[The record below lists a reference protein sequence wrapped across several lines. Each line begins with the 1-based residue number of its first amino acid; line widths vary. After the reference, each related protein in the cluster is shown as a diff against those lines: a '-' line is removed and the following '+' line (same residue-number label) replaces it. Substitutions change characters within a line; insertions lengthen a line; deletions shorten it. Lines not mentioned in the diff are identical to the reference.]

1 MSGLKKCDSLESL
14 NFVSDSSYSSGSFD
28 ITARIYELNGLK
40 NLKNLKKLSLGSFNF
55 FGVDGGN
62 LMNDTKQEKSNID
75 NKVSLSDIQMV
86 DNVIRYKAIPYTGT
100 VVNYSSYGKICEY
113 EVVDGL
119 QNGIYKEFYETG
131 KVKLEA
137 LIKKNRPNKITGFY
151 NAEGEN
157 ILQAVQ
163 TALDLNCSYIL
174 FSASGGMRMMES
186 SVSLAQMTRMTIA
199 ISSLKKNKLP
209 FINVFCNPTA
219 GGTTASISSLSD
231 IAMAEKGA
239 TIAFSGKRVIQ
250 ATIKEP
256 LPDNFQKAEWSQEH
270 GFCDIILERKDI
282 PKTLH
287 SLLSILLKINTEVK
301 LENLNETSELISETR
316 EAS

>member
-1 MSGLKKCDSLESL
+1 M
-14 NFVSDSSYSSGSFD
+14 NW
-28 ITARIYELNGLK
+28 
-40 NLKNLKKLSLGSFNF
+40 LSKIKILG
-55 FGVDGGN
+55 D
-62 LMNDTKQEKSNID
+62 K
-75 NKVSLSDIQMV
+75 
-86 DNVIRYKAIPYTGT
+86 
-100 VVNYSSYGKICEY
+100 
-113 EVVDGL
+113 
-119 QNGIYKEFYETG
+119 
-131 KVKLEA
+131 
-137 LIKKNRPNKITGFY
+137 IKKNIKKKFPSQSEIENSEWTALNCCSGGPKLKSELFDNLMVCPNCSTHHYVNPTERFNMHFGINNWEKIKAPAPVDDPLGGWVDTKPYKVRLREAREKTGQSCAVLSCKTKINGIEIVASAIDFRFIGGSI
-151 NAEGEN
+151 ASSEGEN

-163 TALDLNCSYIL
+163 TALDNNCSYVL

-186 SVSLAQMTRMTIA
+186 TVALAQMTRMTIA
-199 ISSLKKNKLP
+199 ISELKKNRLP

-219 GGTTASISSLSD
+219 GGTSASICSLSD
-231 IAMAEKGA
+231 IAIAEKGA

-256 LPDNFQKAEWSQEH
+256 LPDNFQKAEWTQEH

-301 LENLNETSELISETR
+301 SENFNETSELNKETR

>member
-1 MSGLKKCDSLESL
+1 MNWLTKIK
-14 NFVSDSSYSSGSFD
+14 V
-28 ITARIYELNGLK
+28 
-40 NLKNLKKLSLGSFNF
+40 LG
-55 FGVDGGN
+55 D
-62 LMNDTKQEKSNID
+62 K
-75 NKVSLSDIQMV
+75 
-86 DNVIRYKAIPYTGT
+86 
-100 VVNYSSYGKICEY
+100 
-113 EVVDGL
+113 
-119 QNGIYKEFYETG
+119 
-131 KVKLEA
+131 
-137 LIKKNRPNKITGFY
+137 IKKNIKKKFPSKSDIENSNWTALNCCAGGPKLKSELFENLMVCPNCSTHHYVNPTERFNMHFGENNWEEIKTPLPIDDPLGGWVDTKPYKARLKEARKKTGQPCAVLSCKTKIDGIEIVASAIDFRFIGGSIAS
-151 NAEGEN
+151 AEGEN

-163 TALDLNCSYIL
+163 TAIDLNCSYIL

>member
-1 MSGLKKCDSLESL
+1 
-14 NFVSDSSYSSGSFD
+14 
-28 ITARIYELNGLK
+28 
-40 NLKNLKKLSLGSFNF
+40 
-55 FGVDGGN
+55 
-62 LMNDTKQEKSNID
+62 MNWLT
-75 NKVSLSDIQMV
+75 
-86 DNVIRYKAIPYTGT
+86 KAI
-100 VVNYSSYGKICEY
+100 
-113 EVVDGL
+113 GL
-119 QNGIYKEFYETG
+119 GEK
-131 KVKLEA
+131 
-137 LIKKNRPNKITGFY
+137 IKKNLQKKFPSKLDIESSAWTALNCCSAGPKLKSELEDNFMICPNCSTHHYINPRERFDMHFGKNNWQEIKAPIPADDPLQWSDSRPYKERLKEARKKTGQSCAVLSCKTQIDGIEIVTSAIDFRFIGGSIAS
-151 NAEGEN
+151 AEGEN

-163 TALDLNCSYIL
+163 TAIDNNCSYIL

-186 SVSLAQMTRMTIA
+186 LISLTQMTRMTIA
-199 ISSLKKNKLP
+199 INELKKKRLP

-231 IAMAEKGA
+231 IAIAEKGA

-256 LPDNFQKAEWSQEH
+256 LPENFQKAEWSQEH
-270 GFCDIILERKDI
+270 GFCDIILDRKDI

-301 LENLNETSELISETR
+301 SENFNETSELNNETR